1 MPITSTQRRTLRA
14 SAHALDPVVLIGNH
28 GLSPAVFDEIDRS
41 LRSHELIKIHV
52 AGEDRE
58 VRQRILREICAAVRA
73 EAVQSIGRMLVIYRE
88 NTDVAPRRAPA
99 RRKPARALKR
109 SFQVKP

>member
-1 MPITSTQRRTLRA
+1 MPITSIQRRNLRA

-52 AGEDRE
+52 ASEDRE
-58 VRQRILREICAAVRA
+58 ARQRILREICDAVQA

-88 NTDVAPRRAPA
+88 KPAAVPKPAPP
-99 RRKPARALKR
+99 RRKPTRALKR
-109 SFQVKP
+109 SFQDKP

>member
-41 LRSHELIKIHV
+41 LRRHELIKIRV
-52 AGEDRE
+52 ASEDRDARE
-58 VRQRILREICAAVRA
+58 RILRDICDTVQA
-73 EAVQSIGRMLVIYRE
+73 EAVQSIGRMLVIYRAKPE
-88 NTDVAPRRAPA
+88 AAPKPTPA
-99 RRKPARALKR
+99 RRKPTRTLKR
-109 SFQVKP
+109 SFQTKP